1 MSRKACP
8 EHGRRAQNC
17 FVLSTAEAPALSEAE
32 IPVLSEVEMPVLSEV
47 EMPVLSEVEAFLVDC
62 GKATCRAYPTKNV
75 K

>member
-1 MSRKACP
+1 MGRKACP
-8 EHGRRAQNC
+8 EDGRRVQNGG
-17 FVLSTAEAPALSEAE
+17 VLSSAEVPALSEAE
-32 IPVLSEVEMPVLSEV
+32 MPVLSAV